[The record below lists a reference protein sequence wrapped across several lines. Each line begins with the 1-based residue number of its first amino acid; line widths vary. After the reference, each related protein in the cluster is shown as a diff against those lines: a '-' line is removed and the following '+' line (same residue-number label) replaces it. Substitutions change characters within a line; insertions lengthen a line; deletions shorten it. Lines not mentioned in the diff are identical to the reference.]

1 MVITFSLEQKYI
13 CSIFEHN
20 MSRSAVNYK
29 YINKYGASNE
39 ATSRHS
45 WSSSSYY
52 VTCVRVSVCVRVR
65 CVGCSAWHQ
74 YNKSNSLSCHT
85 FRMTIKVAVKLH
97 ALHCH
102 CSYLNNGT
110 NNNQA
115 RAGAAAR
122 LTDCP
127 AWHPISIAGRKLSM

>member
-13 CSIFEHN
+13 YSIFEHN

-39 ATSRHS
+39 ATSRHC

-52 VTCVRVSVCVRVR
+52 VTCVR

-115 RAGAAAR
+115 GAGAEAR
-122 LTDCP
+122 LTARHGIP
-127 AWHPISIAGRKLSM
+127 FPLLAES